1 MESLLDCIHVI
12 QQAYP
17 ALIITTTE
25 PIDHGQNNIVLKING
40 QFVFRFP
47 KYDAGLQALKR
58 ETSLLKYVHN
68 RVSLTTP
75 YPKFSQLT
83 TLNRSFMG
91 CSYIPGEPLWKQV
104 LIEQTSETQTTL
116 AEQLGTF
123 LRTLH
128 QIPITAELSNLLP
141 QADTASQWNTIFQQI
156 RSKLF
161 PRMRPDAQTSV
172 IDHFEAFLSQPQ
184 HFMYTSVLK
193 HGDFGA
199 GNILFD
205 SSTGLLSGIIDFGNT
220 SLGDPAYDF
229 AGLLSSYG
237 SNFVRYAAHSYPN
250 FDHMWPRIKFYRGTF
265 ALLEALFGLENSDR
279 AAYTN
284 GMTDYV

>member
-1 MESLLDCIHVI
+1 MESLRDCIRVI

-25 PIDHGQNNIVLKING
+25 PIGHGQNNIVFRING
-40 QFVFRFP
+40 QFVFRVP

-58 ETSLLKYVHN
+58 ETSLLKYICDKA
-68 RVSLTTP
+68 SLTTP
-75 YPKFSQLT
+75 YPEFIQLT
-83 TLNRSFMG
+83 TLSRSFMG
-91 CSYIPGEPLWKQV
+91 CSYIPGEPLWKQL
-104 LIEQTSETQTTL
+104 LIEQTSTSQNTL

-141 QADTASQWNTIFQQI
+141 QADTASQWHTIFQQI
-156 RSKLF
+156 RTKLF
-161 PRMRPDAQTSV
+161 PYMRPDAQTSV

-205 SSTGLLSGIIDFGNT
+205 SSTGLISGIIDFGNA

-237 SNFVRYAAHSYPN
+237 SDFVRYAAHSYPN
-250 FDHMWPRIKFYRGTF
+250 FDNLWPRIMFFQGTF
-265 ALLEALFGLENSDR
+265 ALLEALFGLENSDI
-279 AAYTN
+279 AAYKS
-284 GMTDYV
+284 GMAEYM